1 MPWTKCRDAE
11 AVNTLRTYR
20 EARRIEC
27 GVKRV
32 EEEEEEED
40 EEGDDLDVNE
50 DEDEDENEDED
61 EDEDEEEDEDEDEEE
76 LLPPLWLFN
85 MRNQI
90 LLL

>member
-32 EEEEEEED
+32 VEEEEED